1 MNWTAPV
8 DAYCERTGAAFWA
21 EPVNALS
28 NLAFFAAALAAFG
41 VWRRAGAARRRE
53 GRAND
58 AAGLL
63 LVVLVAV
70 IGTGSFLFHTVAETW
85 AGLADVVP
93 IALFIHAYFA
103 LALYRLVGLGG
114 PASALATL
122 AFFGASFPV
131 GDLLGSL
138 IGASASYAPALLA
151 LFGIGGWL
159 TAKRHPQGTTVAAA
173 GAVFLVSLTAR
184 TLDEP
189 LCAAWPLGTHF
200 LWHLLNAAT
209 LGLLLLAAVREG
221 GQGARRRRINA

>member
-28 NLAFFAAALAAFG
+28 NLAFFAAAFAAFL
-41 VWRRAGAARRRE
+41 VWRRTNAARRRE
-53 GRAND
+53 GRASD

-63 LVVLVAV
+63 LVALVAV

-85 AGLADVVP
+85 ASLADVVP

-114 PASALATL
+114 PASALSTL

-131 GDLLGSL
+131 GDLLAPL
-138 IGASASYAPALLA
+138 VGASASYVPALLA

-159 TAKRHPQGTTVAAA
+159 AAKRHPQGTTVGAA
-173 GAVFLVSLTAR
+173 GMVFLVSLTAR

-189 LCAAWPLGTHF
+189 LCTIWPLGTHF

-209 LGLLLLAAVREG
+209 LGLLLVAAVREDG
-221 GQGARRRRINA
+221 RGARRRRINA